1 MPTNINEA
9 VVELLDKNEIRT
21 TAEFGKLARK
31 HIPLLTN
38 EVMLKFFKITK
49 KSAGEDE
56 KSSSMTTEESRD
68 NFKKA
73 FSEVID
79 EKGSWFER
87 TDDGLVPTN

>member
-9 VVELLDKNEIRT
+9 AVELLDKNGIRT

-49 KSAGEDE
+49 ESAGEDE
-56 KSSSMTTEESRD
+56 KSSSMTTEGFKD
-68 NFKKA
+68 NFEKA
-73 FSEVID
+73 F
-79 EKGSWFER
+79 
-87 TDDGLVPTN
+87 N